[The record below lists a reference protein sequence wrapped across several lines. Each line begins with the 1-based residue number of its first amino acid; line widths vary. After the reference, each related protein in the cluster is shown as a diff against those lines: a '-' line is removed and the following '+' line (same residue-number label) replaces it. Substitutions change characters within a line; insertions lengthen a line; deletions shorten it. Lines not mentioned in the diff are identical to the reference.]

1 LSVQFFKSRPKVCKY
16 WISIRAN
23 TSGKS
28 HTELYEVT
36 ESGRGIPLEL
46 GNVHM
51 KRKESFSHLKVF
63 GGCCVTDEE
72 HVIEIVNHVNTSKN
86 ELDYFNH
93 SRII

>member
-1 LSVQFFKSRPKVCKY
+1 M
-16 WISIRAN
+16 
-23 TSGKS
+23 
-28 HTELYEVT
+28 
-36 ESGRGIPLEL
+36 EL